1 MNQDL
6 KVAQTKR
13 QQLLQPPKFLLRGA
27 VTQRYHTN
35 RLFPR
40 SPGSH
45 RGPLFSCFRFM
56 EQKVGTRFE
65 SFFVSTVVH
74 GYQENMVLGQGPR
87 VSQEIPSF
95 FCWFPLQWFMKENLI
110 RQSNLKG
117 FHLTLASAIFFVWS
131 ASGTT

>member
-56 EQKVGTRFE
+56 EQKVGSRFE
-65 SFFVSTVVH
+65 SFFVSSGPWIPGKH
-74 GYQENMVLGQGPR
+74 GAGSRAKGFPR
-87 VSQEIPSF
+87 DPII
-95 FCWFPLQWFMKENLI
+95 FCWFPLQWFMKKNLI
-110 RQSNLKG
+110 CQSNLKG
-117 FHLTLASAIFFVWS
+117 FHLTLAFAIFFGWS
-131 ASGTT
+131 SSGTT